1 MSLSNELIL
10 RQNALKIR
18 AGMVRAFTANKGGH
32 IGGSMD
38 LAEVMAV
45 VYGDFMRV
53 RPQEPEWANRDY
65 MIFSKGHAGPALYA
79 TLAWKGFFPEERLD
93 NLNNVNSLLPGHCDR
108 TKVPGVDATSGSLGQ
123 GLSIACGVALAAKAK
138 QTAQRVFCVIGDG
151 EAAEGQ
157 IWEAAQSASHFK
169 LDNIIAFLDWNNMQ
183 IDGTNDAVMTLGNPV
198 DKFRAFGWNACLVA
212 GTDVCAIQ
220 QAVQHAIGMENGR
233 PTMIV
238 LKTVKGQGS
247 ICIMSMENNHC
258 IGFPDDM
265 RQKTIE
271 ELSKEG
277 KKLGM
282 EVNFE

>member
-53 RPQEPEWANRDY
+53 RPHEPEWANRDY

-138 QTAQRVFCVIGDG
+138 RTDQRVFCVIGDG

-157 IWEAAQSASHFK
+157 IWEAAQSAAHFK
-169 LDNIIAFLDWNNMQ
+169 LDNLIAFLDWNNMQ
-183 IDGTNDAVMTLGNPV
+183 IDGTNDDVMTLGSPV
-198 DKFRAFGWNACLVA
+198 DKFKAFGWNACLVA
-212 GTDVCAIQ
+212 GTDVKEIQKCVQNAIET
-220 QAVQHAIGMENGR
+220 ANGK
-233 PTMIV
+233 PNMIV
-238 LKTVKGQGS
+238 LKTVKGQGAE
-247 ICIMSMENNHC
+247 CIMSMENNHC
-258 IGFPDDM
+258 IGFPDDV
-265 RQKTIE
+265 RRKTIE

-277 KKLGM
+277 MKLGM
-282 EVNFE
+282 EVSFE